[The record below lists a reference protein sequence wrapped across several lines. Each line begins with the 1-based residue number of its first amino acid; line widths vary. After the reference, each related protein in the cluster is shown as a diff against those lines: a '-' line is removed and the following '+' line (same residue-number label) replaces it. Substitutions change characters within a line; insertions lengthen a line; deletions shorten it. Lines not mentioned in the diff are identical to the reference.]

1 MCVWVCRGVGEGR
14 WHYLSAKF
22 REHKEN
28 KRAAKR
34 ANEAG
39 RNLSASREKAD
50 RTGWGVGTPI
60 DGLPQLQLTSALNL
74 SLSLSL
80 NKLNRTHKQR
90 RSVCGAERETDRQ
103 TEEKE
108 RRRGL
113 PLGTVPGP
121 FGPGTIRAVPVKDIS
136 YNHYDDKHEQ
146 FDFSFYGLVVIDST
160 LEGLTKVRSRLA
172 SLLWCLAALLPV
184 PKSTLSL
191 ALSLSTQE
199 AVESRLSYRSFG
211 FCFKL
216 S

>member
-1 MCVWVCRGVGEGR
+1 MPQNEPTKRVATYQHLGR
-14 WHYLSAKF
+14 QDRMRSRDAHWRATPTTTDF
-22 REHKEN
+22 R
-28 KRAAKR
+28 
-34 ANEAG
+34 
-39 RNLSASREKAD
+39 SQS
-50 RTGWGVGTPI
+50 V
-60 DGLPQLQLTSALNL
+60 
-74 SLSLSL
+74 SLSL

-211 FCFKL
+211 FCFEL